1 MMCVAADY
9 GNAAVID
16 MLIEKGADV
25 NVSKI
30 NLFFDKFSH

>member
-30 NLFFDKFSH
+30 NLFLW